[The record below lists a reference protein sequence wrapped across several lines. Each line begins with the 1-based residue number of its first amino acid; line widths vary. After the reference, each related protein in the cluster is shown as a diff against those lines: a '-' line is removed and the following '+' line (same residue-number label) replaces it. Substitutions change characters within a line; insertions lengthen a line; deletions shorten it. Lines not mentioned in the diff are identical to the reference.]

1 MEPGFYNNKDLIL
14 DEIWALLSKGVKDRN
29 EDFRLPVVVLNSK
42 QGPDAR
48 IVVLASAS
56 LRRLELLQKV
66 NIIPE
71 VVQAAEIDETPKK
84 KEKPIEY
91 CQKTRIEKLV

>member
-48 IVVLASAS
+48 IVVLRGASKEHNT
-56 LRRLELLQKV
+56 LRFNTDIR
-66 NIIPE
+66 
-71 VVQAAEIDETPKK
+71 
-84 KEKPIEY
+84 
-91 CQKTRIEKLV
+91 